1 MGEIKETKLRHV
13 MKASWE
19 SEEMPGWED
28 SLSAIL
34 GAIKKEF
41 NINTKDTMNKSKDF
55 MLLEQD
61 NLML

>member
-19 SEEMPGWED
+19 SEQMPGWED

-34 GAIKKEF
+34 EAIKK
-41 NINTKDTMNKSKDF
+41 
-55 MLLEQD
+55 
-61 NLML
+61 NLI